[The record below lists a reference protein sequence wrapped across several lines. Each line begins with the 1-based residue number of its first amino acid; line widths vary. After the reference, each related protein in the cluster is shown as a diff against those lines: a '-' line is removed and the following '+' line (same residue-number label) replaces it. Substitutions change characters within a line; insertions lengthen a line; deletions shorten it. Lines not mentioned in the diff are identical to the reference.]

1 MAGNAGHKFM
11 MGHPEIDTHS
21 HHQTKNN
28 RTQTRASNKHRLL
41 CGWGGCLVTKEQSPE
56 QAGCRERAVCGGR
69 VWLCGPRV
77 RAEVPPFTGEN
88 SLQNPKFLHETIFT
102 KKKWKKEK
110 AGIDSDPL
118 KSKA

>member
-41 CGWGGCLVTKEQSPE
+41 CGWGGCLVTKAAESRAGWVQGEGCVRGQGLAVWTTGQSRSPTFH
-56 QAGCRERAVCGGR
+56 R
-69 VWLCGPRV
+69 
-77 RAEVPPFTGEN
+77 
-88 SLQNPKFLHETIFT
+88 
-102 KKKWKKEK
+102 
-110 AGIDSDPL
+110 
-118 KSKA
+118 